1 MFHMDFVVCRM
12 INFKERLTGMSQS
25 SSRFLICVG
34 LSLGLFLANSL
45 FKPGFVCAALTFAE
59 SPEHHDDSLH
69 DNSQVE
75 QKRSEVKRWVADL
88 SSPNYARRELASEKL
103 KKLADTDLDYI
114 LKELEDADG
123 ETHARLLTLVTDL
136 ATNPESPVSKLAY
149 QGLLK
154 LSSRMTGTRSVQI
167 KQIVR
172 SIRADVAQQA
182 WYRYKRKSKNI
193 ETTFPSRS
201 NPAFSVTNPIVIDAT
216 FSGTPED
223 LSELDQIDWVN
234 FARLH
239 GPNITKQHLEAVL
252 RLPKLT
258 HLQLVD
264 VPLTSDDLMVIKS
277 GPDLDLLELQ
287 YVPVG
292 DEIVD
297 QLPSFPVWT
306 EIWIYGT
313 NISREGLERAEA
325 MLGDV
330 VLTYSRGAF
339 LGVRCLANDVM
350 VDFVE
355 EGSAAELSGIM
366 KGDRLLSINGRRL
379 ARFEDLREELGKFSD
394 GEEVDMEYLRRG
406 ELIQTRVLLGRRKR

>member
-1 MFHMDFVVCRM
+1 M
-12 INFKERLTGMSQS
+12 INFRERLTGMSQS
-25 SSRFLICVG
+25 SSRFLIRVG
-34 LSLGLFLANSL
+34 FSFGLFLATSL
-45 FKPGFVCAALTFAE
+45 LMPDFVCAVLTFADP
-59 SPEHHDDSLH
+59 PEQQE
-69 DNSQVE
+69 NSQVE
-75 QKRSEVKRWVADL
+75 QKRAEVKRWVADL
-88 SSPNYARRELASEKL
+88 SSPNYSRRELASEKL
-103 KKLADTDLDYI
+103 KKLAETDLAYI
-114 LKELEDADG
+114 LEDLEAAEG
-123 ETHARLLTLVTDL
+123 ETHARLLTLMTDV

-167 KQIVR
+167 KQVVR

-201 NPAFSVTNPIVIDAT
+201 NPAYPVVNPIVIDAT

-394 GEEVDMEYLRRG
+394 GEEVDMEYLRKG